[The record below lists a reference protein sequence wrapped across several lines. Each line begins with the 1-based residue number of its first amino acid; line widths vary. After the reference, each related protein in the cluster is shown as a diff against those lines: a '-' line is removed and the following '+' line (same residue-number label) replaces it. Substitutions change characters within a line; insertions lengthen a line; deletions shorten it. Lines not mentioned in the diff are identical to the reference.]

1 VTLFLAYE
9 QTPGWVLCEL
19 AQCDLGRAGRVEGS
33 LVTKGALF
41 RAKRLSLAGSLVAGY
56 SFHTAKK
63 KKCPSKK
70 VVSFYVQL
78 TYLRFKEPKSFVSVF
93 HLFLSFMKF

>member
-41 RAKRLSLAGSLVAGY
+41 R
-56 SFHTAKK
+56 
-63 KKCPSKK
+63 
-70 VVSFYVQL
+70 QE
-78 TYLRFKEPKSFVSVF
+78 KEMP
-93 HLFLSFMKF
+93 